1 MSSFEE
7 KHLCLKCKQEVPLV
21 NIISVCPQC
30 AYVALR
36 QDCLVSINVAM
47 TSLTK
52 NFVKYQINLSLEIL
66 KTCFFNSNDGKM
78 KFIKETLQKDASIK
92 YNPLNAAAML
102 MELEQPNTLVL

>member
-36 QDCLVSINVAM
+36 QDCLVSINVVM

-52 NFVKYQINLSLEIL
+52 NLWNIRLMLFL
-66 KTCFFNSNDGKM
+66 KF
-78 KFIKETLQKDASIK
+78 
-92 YNPLNAAAML
+92 
-102 MELEQPNTLVL
+102 

>member
-30 AYVALR
+30 TYVALR

-52 NFVKYQINLSLEIL
+52 NFVKY
-66 KTCFFNSNDGKM
+66 
-78 KFIKETLQKDASIK
+78 
-92 YNPLNAAAML
+92 
-102 MELEQPNTLVL
+102 